1 MTSLSDNS
9 DRYQRAIGTFHS
21 RAATEEALHT
31 LRQSGFNMD
40 LVSVIAKN
48 SEDVASVGNV
58 KVRDRDEPI
67 DNKADEGAATGAAAG
82 GAAGTIA
89 GLLVGLGA
97 LAIPGVGPI
106 LLAGAGATALA
117 TTLAGTAIG
126 AAAGGLLG
134 GLIGLGIPEDEAR
147 IYNDRISRG
156 DYLVMITGGEVS
168 VRMAEAILRENGIE
182 ELRIYNIPAPVNAD
196 RTLPDNDLGNIVVDR
211 RDEIHRTL

>member
-1 MTSLSDNS
+1 MSLSDPSN
-9 DRYQRAIGTFHS
+9 RYQRAIGVFHS
-21 RAATEEALHT
+21 RSETEKALNALKEA
-31 LRQSGFNMD
+31 GFNMD

-48 SEDVASVGNV
+48 SERDASVADV
-58 KVRDRDEPI
+58 DVRTEAV

-82 GAAGTIA
+82 GAVGTIT
-89 GLLVGLGA
+89 GLLVGLGT

-147 IYNDRISRG
+147 VYNDRISRG
-156 DYLVMITGGEVS
+156 DYLVMVTGGEVS
-168 VRMAEAILRENGIE
+168 VRMAESILRDRGIE
-182 ELRIYNIPAPVNAD
+182 ELRIYNIPAPVGSGD
-196 RTLPDNDLGNIVVDR
+196 RAAIDSNLENVVVVDR
-211 RDEIHRTL
+211 RDETYRTL